1 MTSKDTIKAIKAASR
16 KLHADMPRGG
26 RQGTPK
32 GKRGYTRK
40 LKHANKGEQKQFC
53 TSTLSKTDTP
63 RDNDM

>member
-26 RQGTPK
+26 RQGTKK

-40 LKHANKGEQKQFC
+40 QKHANKEGQQ
-53 TSTLSKTDTP
+53 
-63 RDNDM
+63 R